1 MHNKSRPVRLEC
13 PAMRAFVTG
22 ATGFIGGHVARK
34 LAQRGD
40 QVVALVRSPE
50 KASDLEAQGAELVE
64 GDLSNEEAI
73 RRGVEGADA
82 VFHIGAI
89 YKVGIKKSQAEELW
103 DANVR
108 GVERVLDAAHDAGVK
123 RIVYT
128 STVNVFGN
136 TNGEVV
142 DEGYRRDEAD
152 GFLSVY
158 DETKYRAH
166 LIAEDRIAKGY
177 PIVMVQPGGVYGPD
191 DHSEVGNM
199 IDQAARGKLPAKMFP
214 ETGFMMVHVEDVAD
228 GILLAH
234 DKGEIGESYVL
245 AGEKTSMGEIVD
257 RAAATAGRKPPRMT
271 MPNALMKMSAPLG
284 PVIGPAMGFPPNLGE
299 LISASAGVT
308 YWATDDKARREL
320 GFKPRGIDEGLRD
333 TIGID
338 KSSAG
343 PQPGLGLGEL
353 EPLHRGQHALGREA
367 ARDRGARQDHHSLV
381 W

>member
-1 MHNKSRPVRLEC
+1 MHNKSKPVWLEC

-34 LAQRGD
+34 LAERGD

-50 KASDLEAQGAELVE
+50 KAGDLQALGAELVE
-64 GDLSNEEAI
+64 GDLSSEEAI
-73 RRGVEGADA
+73 KRGVQGADA

-136 TNGEVV
+136 TDGEVV
-142 DEGYRRDEAD
+142 DESYRRDESD

-166 LIAEDRIAKGY
+166 LVAEDRIAKGY

-214 ETGFMMVHVEDVAD
+214 ETGFMLVHVEDVAD
-228 GILLAH
+228 GILLAY
-234 DKGEIGESYVL
+234 DKGRIGESYVL
-245 AGEKTSMGEIVD
+245 AGEQTRMGDIVD
-257 RAAATAGRKPPRMT
+257 RAAKVGGRKPPRMT
-271 MPNALMKMSAPLG
+271 MPNGLMKMSAPLG
-284 PVIGPAMGFPPNLGE
+284 PIIGPAMGFPPNLRE

-308 YWATDDKARREL
+308 YWAKDDKARREL
-320 GFKPRGIDEGLRD
+320 GFNPRGIDEGLKD
-333 TIGID
+333 TIGAD
-338 KSSAG
+338 KV
-343 PQPGLGLGEL
+343 
-353 EPLHRGQHALGREA
+353 A
-367 ARDRGARQDHHSLV
+367 ADS
-381 W
+381 

>member
-1 MHNKSRPVRLEC
+1 
-13 PAMRAFVTG
+13 MRAFVTG

-34 LAQRGD
+34 LAERGD

-50 KASDLEAQGAELVE
+50 KAGDLQALGAELVE

-73 RRGVEGADA
+73 KRGTRGADA

-108 GVERVLDAAHDAGVK
+108 GVERVLDAAHDAGVE

-136 TNGEVV
+136 TDGQVV
-142 DEGYRRDEAD
+142 DESYRRDESD

-166 LIAEDRIAKGY
+166 LVAEDRIAKGY
-177 PIVMVQPGGVYGPD
+177 PIVMVQPGGVYGPN
-191 DHSEVGNM
+191 DHSELGNM

-214 ETGFMMVHVEDVAD
+214 ETGFMLVHVEDVAE
-228 GILLAH
+228 GILLAY
-234 DKGEIGESYVL
+234 DKGKIGESYVL
-245 AGEKTSMGEIVD
+245 AGEQTRMGDIVD
-257 RAAATAGRKPPRMT
+257 RAAKTAGRKPPRMT
-271 MPNALMKMSAPLG
+271 MPNGLMKASAPLG
-284 PVIGPAMGFPPNLGE
+284 PIIGPAMGFPPNLRE

-308 YWATDDKARREL
+308 YWAKDDKARREL
-320 GFKPRGIDEGLRD
+320 GYAPRDLDTGLRQ
-333 TIGID
+333 T
-338 KSSAG
+338 
-343 PQPGLGLGEL
+343 L
-353 EPLHRGQHALGREA
+353 EATA
-367 ARDRGARQDHHSLV
+367 
-381 W
+381 